1 MVTYRDKVFHNL
13 HMMWI
18 CICRC
23 HNHVTAAL
31 VGQEA
36 FKIFPGFLVTLRE
49 GSKPELTAVIE
60 AIDPLKWAPISI
72 SNIYEVFHNLH
83 MLWMFICTC
92 LYHVTATLL
101 CQAFGISQGFWLP
114 HGGQPKVH
122 CSDWG
127 YRPILQTHITSFT
140 TFIWCGCSYISVLIM
155 LPLMLLLAKLG
166 GT

>member
-1 MVTYRDKVFHNL
+1 
-13 HMMWI
+13 MMWI

-31 VGQEA
+31 VGQA

-49 GSKPELTAVIE
+49 GKPELTAVIE
-60 AIDPLKWAPISI
+60 AIDPFKWAPISI
-72 SNIYEVFHNLH
+72 SNTYEVFHNLH

-127 YRPILQTHITSFT
+127 YRPILSNTYNFFHNLHMMWMFIYICPYHVTADASVGKALESHLDFGLPPGGHIA
-140 TFIWCGCSYISVLIM
+140 V
-155 LPLMLLLAKLG
+155 
-166 GT
+166 